1 MWIYF
6 EQSESKYWQ
15 TVYISCNSVV
25 WYFEKTKGK
34 FVISY
39 TSPNVILGPYRAV
52 LKQLSK
58 VPGNGFGF
66 AFLLSVIGPDISH
79 HPLSQSDTR
88 LKPITTQSIWFSRHF
103 SVYICSPWPLWLL
116 VLVLLAGVIIYIRYI
131 LICRNVIYGK
141 YMLYLSSNLFAV
153 EKETILK
160 LKKINLFKLEK
171 LWKRKSSNY
180 KWF

>member
-1 MWIYF
+1 MLSVTHNKHFNNLSLLSISFPLVVWICF
-6 EQSESKYWQ
+6 EQSESKYC
-15 TVYISCNSVV
+15 I
-25 WYFEKTKGK
+25 YFEKTKGK

-39 TSPNVILGPYRAV
+39 TSPNVILGLYRAV

-88 LKPITTQSIWFSRHF
+88 LKPVTTQSIWFSRHF

-116 VLVLLAGVIIYIRYI
+116 VLVLLAGVDGIYF
-131 LICRNVIYGK
+131 N
-141 YMLYLSSNLFAV
+141 M
-153 EKETILK
+153 
-160 LKKINLFKLEK
+160 
-171 LWKRKSSNY
+171 
-180 KWF
+180 